1 MFNKVQAFATPHENP
16 HSNPSLED
24 MANETL
30 LSRSSLDSAS
40 TRALSPCDED
50 APLAPSPLRHRCHLD
65 PDEIATFH
73 VAIPFFFFFLQ
84 LCGRNTSLV
93 KFMF

>member
-16 HSNPSLED
+16 HSNPSLAD
-24 MANETL
+24 MAHETL
-30 LSRSSLDSAS
+30 LSRSSLDSVS

-50 APLAPSPLRHRCHLD
+50 APPAPSPLRHRCHLD

-84 LCGRNTSLV
+84 LCGKIHRL
-93 KFMF
+93 